1 MTAKSRARKFLKKI
15 HKKEKTNGNPRKLDR
30 EDSGVS
36 IDENGDG
43 HIGNFEVG
51 GFYVLG
57 NRENREEVCGERC
70 KADHPEGKECQSESS
85 PKVKV
90 LKSRQVSKEV
100 SENIRPS
107 RPKKTESASRSNE
120 SSYKIVEHAIHQNI
134 ATGIFWC
141 DCDGF
146 KSHNEQDAKYHMMQ
160 NSPKQ
165 AKKPYIRKEHLTD
178 RPFADNEALKALRD
192 SLPEAEKFNPGK
204 KPRNKE
210 NN

>member
-1 MTAKSRARKFLKKI
+1 MATPGSWIGKTPASVSTKTETATSEISKS
-15 HKKEKTNGNPRKLDR
+15 
-30 EDSGVS
+30 EDSMSSVIERIEKKYAES
-36 IDENGDG
+36 DAKQIIPKVRNA
-43 HIGNFEVG
+43 
-51 GFYVLG
+51 
-57 NRENREEVCGERC
+57 NRNPHR
-70 KADHPEGKECQSESS
+70 KQSESS

-120 SSYKIVEHAIHQNI
+120 SSYKVVKHAIHQNI

-141 DCDGF
+141 DCDRF

-192 SLPEAEKFNPGK
+192 SLPEAEKYNPGK

>member
-1 MTAKSRARKFLKKI
+1 MATPGSWIGKTPASVSMKTETATSEISKS
-15 HKKEKTNGNPRKLDR
+15 
-30 EDSGVS
+30 EDSMSSVIERIEKKYAES
-36 IDENGDG
+36 DAKQIIPKVRNA
-43 HIGNFEVG
+43 
-51 GFYVLG
+51 
-57 NRENREEVCGERC
+57 NRNPHR
-70 KADHPEGKECQSESS
+70 KQSESS

-120 SSYKIVEHAIHQNI
+120 SSSAEA
-134 ATGIFWC
+134 AR
-141 DCDGF
+141 
-146 KSHNEQDAKYHMMQ
+146 QDE
-160 NSPKQ
+160 PK
-165 AKKPYIRKEHLTD
+165 KKVYIRKPHLTD
-178 RPFADNEALKALRD
+178 RPLADNEALKALRD